1 MGNSSSQIQADLDAA
16 QKQLAAVSKQRSELQ
31 SENAAAAA
39 TIAEQKEQLSA
50 TVAAC
55 EAKLAEQT
63 EALAAAVKKRQ
74 VAEDMR
80 RSDALL
86 CKRILAASSATR
98 EKAPPALVDGGAVAN
113 SARAAELALQANG
126 ELHARELLLAAGA
139 QLEAAKA
146 ESAAL
151 QAAQTATLRRELSA
165 ALWPAD
171 LCDLSVSVRSS
182 NLMVLGGVKLPRA
195 GASAAPG
202 IGVLRQFGDGTQQG
216 RWAAVG
222 GALSWDPRERQP
234 AQLRVAACAKP
245 ASHLPTLTLGFDHKG
260 LLTSTVAAARDALSV
275 KLSGEVD
282 VNGGKTPR
290 ARVELAYDLD

>member
-1 MGNSSSQIQADLDAA
+1 M
-16 QKQLAAVSKQRSELQ
+16 
-31 SENAAAAA
+31 
-39 TIAEQKEQLSA
+39 
-50 TVAAC
+50 AAC

-86 CKRILAASSATR
+86 CKRILAASSAAR
-98 EKAPPALVDGGAVAN
+98 EGAGRARRRRRRGEQRARGG
-113 SARAAELALQANG
+113 LALQANG
-126 ELHARELLLAAGA
+126 ELHARELLLAGA

-182 NLMVLGGVKLPRA
+182 NLMVLGGRSCRA
-195 GASAAPG
+195 PARALRRDRGAPP
-202 IGVLRQFGDGTQQG
+202 V
-216 RWAAVG
+216 
-222 GALSWDPRERQP
+222 
-234 AQLRVAACAKP
+234 
-245 ASHLPTLTLGFDHKG
+245 
-260 LLTSTVAAARDALSV
+260 
-275 KLSGEVD
+275 
-282 VNGGKTPR
+282 
-290 ARVELAYDLD
+290 